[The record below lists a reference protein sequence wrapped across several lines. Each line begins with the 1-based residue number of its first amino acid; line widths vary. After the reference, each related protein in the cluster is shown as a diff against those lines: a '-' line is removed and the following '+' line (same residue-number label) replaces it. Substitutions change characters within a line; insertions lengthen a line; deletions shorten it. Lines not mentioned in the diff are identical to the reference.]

1 MASKKWTR
9 ETISNVIKTCKSG
22 KEFKRRYSTAFQVMK
37 KNGWE
42 DLKELLPTHAPD
54 YIKEH
59 PPLKYTETVLADLIA
74 KCDSRLTFRAI
85 YPAAYTS
92 LKRRGLER
100 MLSSLPMYSVSE
112 TEQPLWCVY
121 RWTFLPSDA
130 IYIGLT
136 KDFKARIRAE
146 LSNAATSPVKSYLDD
161 SGDRYIVEK
170 VKSGLHSNE
179 AAELE
184 RYYIS
189 QYRSEGRIVLNRH
202 PGGSLG
208 GYKTADLRSD
218 EEILNEIFAN
228 YKSYKELRLHGKG
241 LYAVVCQRNLYDQV
255 HARLPKTSYVK
266 YSKEYLEEI
275 IAKCD
280 KYDEFKRLY
289 PLEYNYMKN
298 KGICHLL
305 NSLDRTAAQRPSI
318 LPDGFGT
325 VVNLVNR
332 GEMTRQEA
340 AARLNRSVKWL
351 NKAGKG
357 ILKSGSEVRK
367 RKPSRP
373 AVDWEAKRS
382 KRRSD
387 LLAEVTNKYK
397 TLSELREDT
406 ALYARVKR
414 NGIYHEVS
422 ALLGH
427 KNRIEVTRDDVSL
440 AVSKCRTYAQF
451 MKDYPSEYGVARR
464 NQWEDLLEPLS
475 RSYTKSADITLERIK
490 ECIGQ
495 CASRTEFSKRFS
507 SEYNAAKKRGIYDEL
522 VKDMPKQSGK
532 VKPLADLV

>member
-1 MASKKWTR
+1 MAAQKWTR

-22 KEFKRRYSTAFQVMK
+22 KDFKRRYASAFQVMK
-37 KNGWE
+37 TNGWE

-54 YIKEH
+54 YKKEH
-59 PPLKYTETVLADLIA
+59 PPLKYTESVLADLIA
-74 KCDSRLTFRAI
+74 KCDSRSTFKAI
-85 YPAAYTS
+85 YPYAYIS

-112 TEQPLWCVY
+112 TEPPLWCVY
-121 RWTFLPSDA
+121 RWTFLPSNA

-136 KDFKARIRAE
+136 KDFKARVRAE
-146 LSNAATSPVKSYLDD
+146 LSNATTSPVKSYLDD

-170 VKSGLHSNE
+170 VKSGLHSND

-189 QYRSEGRIVLNRH
+189 QYRAEGRIVLNRH

-241 LYAVVCQRNLYDQV
+241 LYAVVCQRNLYGRV
-255 HARLPKTSYVK
+255 HARLPKTSHVK
-266 YSKEYLEEI
+266 YSKEYLEEV

-280 KYDEFKRLY
+280 KYDEFKLLY

-298 KGICHLL
+298 KGICHML
-305 NSLDRTAAQRPSI
+305 NSLERTVAHRPVI
-318 LPDGFGT
+318 LPDGFDT
-325 VVNLVNR
+325 VVDLVNR

-340 AARLNRSVKWL
+340 AARLNRSVNWL
-351 NKAGKG
+351 VKAGKG
-357 ILKSGSEVRK
+357 ILRPGSEVRK

-373 AVDWEAKRS
+373 AVDWEAKRT

-387 LLAEVTNKYK
+387 LLAEVTNKYT
-397 TLSELREDT
+397 TLSELRDDR

-414 NGIYHEVS
+414 NGIYNEVS
-422 ALLGH
+422 ALLVH
-427 KNRIEVTRDDVSL
+427 KNRNAVTREDVL
-440 AVSKCRTYAQF
+440 NAVAKCTSYAQF
-451 MKDYPSEYGVARR
+451 MKEYGSEYGIAKR
-464 NQWEDLLEPLS
+464 NGWTDLLDTLPRRHKNIAE
-475 RSYTKSADITLERIK
+475 YTYEYLQ
-490 ECIGQ
+490 ECAKQ
-495 CASRTEFSKRFS
+495 CSSRTDFNKRFR
-507 SEYNAAKKRGIYDEL
+507 SETYAAKKLGIYHDL
-522 VKDMPKQSGK
+522 VKDLPKQTGK
-532 VKPLADLV
+532 R